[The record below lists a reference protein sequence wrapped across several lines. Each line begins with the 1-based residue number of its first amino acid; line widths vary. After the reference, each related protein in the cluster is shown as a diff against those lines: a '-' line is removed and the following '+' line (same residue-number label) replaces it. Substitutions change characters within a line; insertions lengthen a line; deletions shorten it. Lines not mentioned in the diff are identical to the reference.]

1 LIFDIKLVV
10 WKLRREGSLGGEFLG
25 TVCKRIKKGDVKVID
40 DSLTL
45 ITKERSPKPNR
56 ISYRTTR

>member
-10 WKLRREGSLGGEFLG
+10 RKLRCEGSLGGEFWG
-25 TVCKRIKKGDVKVID
+25 MIATRIKKGDVKVID